1 MGLLG
6 VPHIYAGD
14 DVSLFHAFGYAQ
26 MHSHANLLLRLFAKA
41 RGEAAAYGGAE
52 YLELDRSSNTVQHDP
67 QPMTW
72 PASDDPGDLRAQRGH
87 GTTVVGWISTRRV
100 R

>member
-1 MGLLG
+1 VGLLG

-52 YLELDRSSNTVQHDP
+52 YGGAEYLESDRSSNTVQHDP
-67 QPMTW
+67 QP
-72 PASDDPGDLRAQRGH
+72 
-87 GTTVVGWISTRRV
+87 
-100 R
+100 